1 MATTAVSTDSPA
13 APHAALRPGAWPG
26 ANGEVAFAL
35 WAPDAE
41 RVELVLGDDRRQP
54 LQAIGD
60 GYFAATLACAPG
72 TRYRYAI
79 DGGTPCHSSTPRGF
93 LRNADVMRWP
103 TAVRRSWT
111 TRDRAT
117 QQQAS
122 GVPTPRCTT
131 PSACCAAP
139 RCRLRAARV
148 GSGRGDGA

>member
-1 MATTAVSTDSPA
+1 MDARLRRLGRIARATPQPPPQSAPQHQRTRTDGN
-13 APHAALRPGAWPG
+13 PHDRH
-26 ANGEVAFAL
+26 
-35 WAPDAE
+35 
-41 RVELVLGDDRRQP
+41 DRRHPQNIARSP
-54 LQAIGD
+54 RP
-60 GYFAATLACAPG
+60 ATGARP
-72 TRYRYAI
+72 R
-79 DGGTPCHSSTPRGF
+79 GTPCHSSTPRGF